1 MHLQDGNFYDYLA
14 PNLTE
19 NVNTTKFHFEVM
31 KCINVCT
38 DNNRFGILQGRK
50 LITLNNLFKTL
61 KKETLN
67 KYFKKTYL
75 KFLYQVYMTEI
86 PGSVYPT
93 IELNSLEDLFR
104 EVIIKDIDLAFST
117 LETLISISSKGFYS
131 NIVCKKVVEFKIAT
145 FMQIISSSNPV
156 EFADY

>member
-86 PGSVYPT
+86 PGSV
-93 IELNSLEDLFR
+93 
-104 EVIIKDIDLAFST
+104 
-117 LETLISISSKGFYS
+117 
-131 NIVCKKVVEFKIAT
+131 
-145 FMQIISSSNPV
+145 
-156 EFADY
+156 